1 MSHGLPC
8 GSGLLLE
15 GMHEEPTAPVAD
27 PVAPPS
33 FLSLRVLRNAAI
45 VYLLSGIGGVFA
57 SLMGYA
63 ISQRVGSSAV
73 IFIMACTNIIS
84 FLIGG
89 FICAR
94 STKGQ
99 PLASHLTAVG
109 LLLWASGLIN
119 VAMGW
124 INFWQWLPQPIL
136 IALCLAFGAW
146 MSSLLKGDTKA

>member
-1 MSHGLPC
+1 
-8 GSGLLLE
+8 
-15 GMHEEPTAPVAD
+15 MHEEPTDPVAD
-27 PVAPPS
+27 SAAPPS
-33 FLSLRVLRNAAI
+33 FFNLRVLRNAGI
-45 VYLLSGIGGVFA
+45 VYLLGGIGGVFA

-63 ISQRVGSSAV
+63 ISQRVGSEAV
-73 IFIMACTNIIS
+73 IFIMAGTNIIS
-84 FLIGG
+84 ISIGG

-94 STKGQ
+94 STIGQ

-119 VAMGW
+119 VAIGW

>member
-15 GMHEEPTAPVAD
+15 GMHEEPTASVAD
-27 PVAPPS
+27 SVPPPP
-33 FLSLRVLRNAAI
+33 FFNLRVLRNAGI
-45 VYLLSGIGGVFA
+45 VYLLSYLGGVFS

-63 ISQRVGSSAV
+63 ITQRVGSMAV
-73 IFIMACTNIIS
+73 VFIMAGTNIIS
-84 FLIGG
+84 ILIGG

-124 INFWQWLPQPIL
+124 INIWQWLPQPIL

-146 MSSLLKGDTKA
+146 MSSLLKGEQKD